1 MVNTNDMEDS
11 LSRKTVLITGSTDG
25 LGKLIAR
32 HLVLRGANVLLH
44 GRNSEK
50 GEAVLNELQSLTKNI
65 KLVYYNADYAS
76 LKEVK
81 DMGEAVVKDNKQIDI
96 LINNVGIGKGQSK
109 SSKRELS
116 KDGIELRFAVNY
128 VAHVLLTEKL
138 MPLFKNGTSAIIN
151 VASIGQEPVNYD
163 NLMLE
168 HGYEGYFAY
177 KQSKTALIMYTFDLA
192 ARLKDRQINVNAVH
206 PASLMNT
213 KMVTNEWGYTLTTVE
228 QGAEAVESLFSCET
242 TGAYYDGKHLS
253 RAIPQVYNTE
263 ARDRLKNLTMGL
275 LRKFI

>member
-1 MVNTNDMEDS
+1 MTDF

-32 HLVLRGANVLLH
+32 RLVLRGANVLLH

-81 DMGEAVVKDNKQIDI
+81 EMGEALVRDNKQIDI
-96 LINNVGIGKGQSK
+96 LINNVGIGKGPSK

-138 MPLFKNGTSAIIN
+138 MPLLKNDTSSIIN
-151 VASIGQEPVNYD
+151 VASIGQEPVNFD

-168 HGYEGYFAY
+168 QGYDGYFAY

-192 ARLKDRQINVNAVH
+192 TRLKDRHINVNAVH

-213 KMVTNEWGYTLTTVE
+213 KMVTDEWGYTLTTVE
-228 QGAEAVESLFSCET
+228 QGAEALERLFSCET

-253 RAIPQVYNTE
+253 KAISQVYNTE
-263 ARDRLKNLTMGL
+263 ARATLKNLTMEL